1 MKKKRIVMRF
11 ISLGLCLCLLT
22 GVIAGCKK
30 ESISEEDYT
39 EGSVS
44 SPIVYNSEGQF
55 TTTVTLEGTQFLD
68 GIEVK
73 DVTVQYQKIDE
84 RLYEEMDSLPTVT
97 DENGEEMVEIPE
109 KYRSTVTAQVDQI
122 TQSDSKTLEISFT
135 DSTAKEAV
143 PDGYTILVDKKRVEN
158 GKPMAA
164 YGEIQYPS
172 VIAQSDVEEV
182 LSSSRNFN
190 TTLTLE
196 NGFFQDSVTVDDI
209 TLGEAF
215 EGMTVVGIQDKGGS
229 LEISLSGTI
238 NSQGNYSS
246 GSIRVAKEA
255 VKDGINDVLCDIPVK
270 TPSLMCDISG
280 LTYEN
285 GFAVLPIHLLDA
297 TFNSE
302 IREDSFAFAGQEGIT
317 VKAFEKTSDTQG
329 VLTLDV
335 PAADIDEAAS
345 LLDGGEITLEAEA
358 VSCGEEITAVV
369 YASQAQPKV
378 VFDYVEEQDGKIILT
393 LDIRVQNGSF
403 TGTLADAVTVGG
415 DLTGAQISFATD
427 GDQMYDQMLV
437 TLPASGDLEGL
448 DLTGTVTFA
457 AGCMENLWGTPSEEI
472 TIERGFSQET
482 LGKTTGSSVIT
493 SIGDFLTGTVGSS
506 LANGITIWGGISSL
520 KDIGST
526 IGQWMGI
533 VESPGANELRILNLV
548 TELNQKVDEISNKIS
563 ALNGKMD
570 YINAANKVDS
580 FNSRLNSLY
589 ETTESFYRSINS
601 SLNSVLKTAQ
611 QTRVLGMDGQMRD
624 AYTLTINGEQYEIPE
639 EFYNAYQDT
648 KTVNTTDAN
657 TIKRWTGYESTY
669 DQLMERIAEAT
680 IQVSKNEYSKESID
694 VIFKNLSNDIVAQD
708 LLGAYDLTKDY
719 QYNFSTQSC
728 IPKEKYRSYINGV
741 MQTALITTLSVVK
754 SMYPDRD
761 CSDIMGALEKLG
773 QYMDNNSDY
782 PTIKDD
788 KYIYFHIPGKWVEKE
803 LVCIALNWERSEWY
817 GALTNTQ
824 IDDFIRRLDGKT
836 VRQELE
842 GAGFIIAEKQDSGS
856 GVRTP
861 IEKGVTQSLTLRIWR
876 EDDDSFFTG
885 YTRDYSQV
893 VSLDTANPKQE
904 KYKAYD
910 HTWNLFK
917 SKVKE
922 YPVYSFRYE

>member
-68 GIEVK
+68 GIEAK

-196 NGFFQDSVTVDDI
+196 NGFFQDSVTADDI

-302 IREDSFAFAGQEGIT
+302 IREDSFAFAGQ
-317 VKAFEKTSDTQG
+317 
-329 VLTLDV
+329 
-335 PAADIDEAAS
+335 
-345 LLDGGEITLEAEA
+345 
-358 VSCGEEITAVV
+358 
-369 YASQAQPKV
+369 
-378 VFDYVEEQDGKIILT
+378 
-393 LDIRVQNGSF
+393 R
-403 TGTLADAVTVGG
+403 
-415 DLTGAQISFATD
+415 
-427 GDQMYDQMLV
+427 
-437 TLPASGDLEGL
+437 
-448 DLTGTVTFA
+448 
-457 AGCMENLWGTPSEEI
+457 
-472 TIERGFSQET
+472 
-482 LGKTTGSSVIT
+482 
-493 SIGDFLTGTVGSS
+493 
-506 LANGITIWGGISSL
+506 
-520 KDIGST
+520 
-526 IGQWMGI
+526 
-533 VESPGANELRILNLV
+533 
-548 TELNQKVDEISNKIS
+548 
-563 ALNGKMD
+563 
-570 YINAANKVDS
+570 
-580 FNSRLNSLY
+580 
-589 ETTESFYRSINS
+589 
-601 SLNSVLKTAQ
+601 
-611 QTRVLGMDGQMRD
+611 
-624 AYTLTINGEQYEIPE
+624 
-639 EFYNAYQDT
+639 
-648 KTVNTTDAN
+648 
-657 TIKRWTGYESTY
+657 
-669 DQLMERIAEAT
+669 
-680 IQVSKNEYSKESID
+680 
-694 VIFKNLSNDIVAQD
+694 
-708 LLGAYDLTKDY
+708 
-719 QYNFSTQSC
+719 
-728 IPKEKYRSYINGV
+728 
-741 MQTALITTLSVVK
+741 
-754 SMYPDRD
+754 
-761 CSDIMGALEKLG
+761 
-773 QYMDNNSDY
+773 
-782 PTIKDD
+782 
-788 KYIYFHIPGKWVEKE
+788 
-803 LVCIALNWERSEWY
+803 
-817 GALTNTQ
+817 
-824 IDDFIRRLDGKT
+824 
-836 VRQELE
+836 
-842 GAGFIIAEKQDSGS
+842 
-856 GVRTP
+856 
-861 IEKGVTQSLTLRIWR
+861 
-876 EDDDSFFTG
+876 
-885 YTRDYSQV
+885 
-893 VSLDTANPKQE
+893 
-904 KYKAYD
+904 
-910 HTWNLFK
+910 
-917 SKVKE
+917 
-922 YPVYSFRYE
+922 